1 MKDRNMDNFLS
12 QVHVRQYVCQAS
24 FLLLI
29 DYTDGQINLLQ
40 LFSSQKVVMGLLED
54 YSIASLKTCLQ
65 VCELYK
71 EGRNVENKQLENNS
85 NIIKHALE
93 CWCKFN
99 ANNLQRKKHKIN
111 G

>member
-1 MKDRNMDNFLS
+1 MS
-12 QVHVRQYVCQAS
+12 QVHVRQCVCQAS

-40 LFSSQKVVMGLLED
+40 LFSAQKVVMGLLD
-54 YSIASLKTCLQ
+54 DCSIPSLKTCLQ
-65 VCELYK
+65 VSELHK
-71 EGRNVENKQLENNS
+71 EARNVLNKHLENNS
-85 NIIKHALE
+85 NIVKRALE